1 MGRRE
6 NLSLFEMELYHKTG
20 TLSNAYKADDQRP
33 YPRKGISCAI
43 MTRGVITDDAKNTSK
58 YEMFINRFVSV
69 SIRRGI
75 RRFIIALRNANDV
88 LCAEIVQKHIFRS
101 EGVQLICIDLGVEHD
116 NALPQNIRSK
126 LWKVLDQSDYVEDTA
141 FAEDETAAEEQA
153 LLLADTLLFIH
164 GMESGESIWNDFLC
178 GIVKEE
184 MSPNYFYDLKKIWL
198 ISLSDICDRT

>member
-20 TLSNAYKADDQRP
+20 TLSKTCKADDQRP
-33 YPRKGISCAI
+33 YPREGISCAI
-43 MTRGVITDDAKNTSK
+43 MTRGVITDDERNTSK

-88 LCAEIVQKHIFRS
+88 LCAEIVQKHIFGS
-101 EGVQLICIDLGVEHD
+101 EGVQLICIDLGAEHN

-126 LWKVLDQSDYVEDTA
+126 LWKVLDQADYVEDTA

-164 GMESGESIWNDFLC
+164 SAGNGESMWNDFLC
-178 GIVKEE
+178 GIVKDI
-184 MSPNYFYDLKKIWL
+184 MSSSCFYDLKKIWL

>member
-6 NLSLFEMELYHKTG
+6 SLSLFEMELYHKTG
-20 TLSNAYKADDQRP
+20 TLSKTYKADDQRP
-33 YPRKGISCAI
+33 YPREGISCAI

-101 EGVQLICIDLGVEHD
+101 EGVKQRRKNKHFSLRIHCCLFT
-116 NALPQNIRSK
+116 A
-126 LWKVLDQSDYVEDTA
+126 WK
-141 FAEDETAAEEQA
+141 AENQY
-153 LLLADTLLFIH
+153 
-164 GMESGESIWNDFLC
+164 GMT
-178 GIVKEE
+178 
-184 MSPNYFYDLKKIWL
+184 FYAGL
-198 ISLSDICDRT
+198 